1 MGSVVLRLPLNGRI
15 VSLGALV
22 ANKESPCFPCH
33 MAGMKLNVSHWLA
46 AKVAQRVAVAIV
58 LGAGAA
64 APAFAQP
71 PEMPP
76 PTFATTRSQV
86 SSLPPG
92 AVRYDDLGS
101 PSGGFLLEQRGS
113 MVLLQLDGSN
123 EILPLVPVPGA
134 GGSTLFMDYRGRTVL
149 KVTMTGSVVSYL
161 HDARGMPADPHR
173 GYLPPLSAPAMTVA
187 LDTMRVSAVS
197 ELSKLAGHDVTV
209 WGTQAFTTREAF
221 AADALSILVL
231 GVRTANGQAGRAASK
246 IEKVT
251 LRRGNAPRVEFKD
264 GELIIEVNPEDPWS
278 GRVTPDDVT
287 RVLTQSRNAG

>member
-1 MGSVVLRLPLNGRI
+1 MGSTVLRLPLKDRI
-15 VSLGALV
+15 VGCGALV

-33 MAGMKLNVSHWLA
+33 MAGMKVNVSQRMT
-46 AKVAQRVAVAIV
+46 AKAVAGIAVAIG
-58 LGAGAA
+58 LGLGAA
-64 APAFAQP
+64 AQAFAQP

-101 PSGGFLLEQRGS
+101 TSGGFLLEQRGS

-123 EILPLVPVPGA
+123 EVLPLVPVPGS

-161 HDARGMPADPHR
+161 HDSRGMPADPHQ
-173 GYLPPLSAPAMTVA
+173 GYLPPLSAPVMTA
-187 LDTMRVSAVS
+187 GLDSMRVAAVN
-197 ELSKLAGHDVTV
+197 ELTKLAGHDVTV
-209 WGTQAFTTREAF
+209 WGTQAFTSREAF

-231 GVRTANGQAGRAASK
+231 GVRNANGHSGRAASK

-251 LRRGNAPRVEFKD
+251 LRRGKAPRVEFKD
-264 GELIIEVNPEDPWS
+264 GELIIEVNPEDPWG
-278 GRVTPDDVT
+278 GRVAPEDVT